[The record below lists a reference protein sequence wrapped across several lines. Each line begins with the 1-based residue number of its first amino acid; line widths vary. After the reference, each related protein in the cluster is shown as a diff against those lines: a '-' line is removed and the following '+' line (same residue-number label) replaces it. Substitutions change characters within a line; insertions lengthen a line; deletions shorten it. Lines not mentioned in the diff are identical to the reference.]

1 MAKDRM
7 FEEAKDAVLHGQ
19 RARARDLLT
28 RLLRANQSNSDY
40 WLWMSTVVNTEKER
54 IYCLEAVTRLDPQNG
69 SAQRGLVLLGAR
81 EAGNDVRPVPP
92 IIRDWSKDIETAVEP
107 PRNIFQRIWINPTL
121 RILSFLGAGVIV
133 IGLILLAVFGTNR
146 ENLPSIVRISITP
159 RPTSTMGPTS
169 TPRPTNTLVVR
180 SPTPTFLGPTPLW
193 MFLDATYTPVP
204 LYVNTPHPV
213 LEAYRAALSAYE
225 RGDYN
230 TMLSFMKQAADSDP
244 NSADLKYYV
253 GEAHRLLKNYEE
265 ALDAYEE
272 AIEINE
278 NFAPAYI
285 GRVHTNM
292 VIDPN
297 VDPLDDLDI
306 AIELDPSYV
315 DAYLL
320 RAEYRLSND
329 DVEGA
334 LEDLGFVD
342 SLFPESPLLYTLR
355 AEAYLVQGETS
366 AALQDARTAY
376 DLDITILKTYLVLA
390 RAYLVNDN
398 PRQAYRYIEIYTR
411 YIEDDPQAWTLMGI
425 ASYRIG
431 RYEDALEAFDKAI
444 EIDDT
449 QITAYANRGLTHL
462 ELDDAQSAINDL
474 IFAVRAEPNS
484 FDINLNLGRAL
495 YEAGRYG
502 VALQQFDSTENI
514 AQTDVELAKVYYY
527 RAQAFIANENPR
539 AAQVDLEALLDLPE
553 EAVPSEWIEDA
564 ESQLLE
570 LNPPTST
577 TTSTRTPLPTA
588 TSTPSPT
595 PTSTATST
603 TTPTLPPTPT
613 STSTSTAT
621 FTMTSTTTRSPM
633 PTTTRTLTPTP

>member
-253 GEAHRLLKNYEE
+253 GEAHRLLENYEE

-495 YEAGRYG
+495 YEADRYG